1 MSCPTSLSPV
11 SQTNRCVL
19 PSTGSEVD
27 VNDGVSFGIYS
38 DPNSDLY
45 SVDFLSGAADQV
57 NYTYKMLGGDVLD
70 IELKPANIYSCYEQA
85 TLEYSYLVNIHQ
97 GKNVLSN
104 ILGNTTGS
112 FDSDG
117 NLQAGALKTELSGT
131 HVALKYPKFDF
142 AYARRVADGIAF
154 EANIGGTEPVYSA
167 SFDTINGVQDYDLQ
181 AIVSASA
188 DQAGFDYSGKVGNKR
203 IIIKKVFWKTP
214 YAMWRFY
221 GYYGGLNVVGNLSSY
236 GQYADDSTFEVVPVW
251 QNKAQAMAYED
262 SIYTRASHYSY
273 EIKNNK
279 LRLFPIPE
287 SHSPRKFWI
296 QFAVPDDSY
305 IEPSTIDTG
314 IDGVNNLNTA
324 PFGNI
329 PFNNINSIGKQW
341 IRRFALACAK
351 GVLGQVRGKYSTV
364 PIPGNEVTLNYT
376 QLLEQSEKEK
386 DALRDELKTV
396 LDELTYNN
404 LIENDAKLVDS
415 TSRIQE
421 RVPLNIFVG

>member
-1 MSCPTSLSPV
+1 
-11 SQTNRCVL
+11 
-19 PSTGSEVD
+19 
-27 VNDGVSFGIYS
+27 
-38 DPNSDLY
+38 
-45 SVDFLSGAADQV
+45 
-57 NYTYKMLGGDVLD
+57 MLGGDVLD

-85 TLEYSYLVNIHQ
+85 VLEYSYLVNIHQ

-131 HVALKYPKFDF
+131 HVSLKYPKFDF

-188 DQAGFDYSGKVGNKR
+188 AQSGFDYSGKVGNKR
-203 IIIKKVFWKTP
+203 IVIKKVFWKTP

-296 QFAVPDDSY
+296 QFAVPSDSY
-305 IEPSTIDTG
+305 IEPSKIDTG

-351 GVLGQVRGKYSTV
+351 GVLGQIRGKYSTV
-364 PIPGNEVTLNYT
+364 PIPGNEVTLNYA

-404 LIENDAKLVDS
+404 LIEGDAKLVEA
-415 TSRIQE
+415 TARVQE